1 MVPGSQGRCGKE
13 MDVCRQMFL
22 VPMNDGMCA
31 FAVLTQPA
39 RCRVLLLLLLLLQA
53 KRGLHS
59 NKEVQVPRVNDVSTP
74 GNGQRAKQYL
84 PFLQRA
90 GKLFGLVENVSS
102 GMWC

>member
-1 MVPGSQGRCGKE
+1 VSCVHTAGALW
-13 MDVCRQMFL
+13 V
-22 VPMNDGMCA
+22 V
-31 FAVLTQPA
+31 AVTVA
-39 RCRVLLLLLLLLQA
+39 AATQA

-90 GKLFGLVENVSS
+90 GKLFGTVEMCSS
-102 GMWC
+102 GEWT